1 MCNARLYKFSN
12 DLGTALKTRQ
22 PHNEVKHSQKPI
34 FGTLYAESQRLEQFI
49 GAMTRFSRDNFS
61 ALADKVDF
69 SRYHTLCDVGGASG
83 LLSILVAK
91 RHPQIRCV
99 SFDLPAVE
107 PIAAKAIARE
117 GSSDRVKTAS
127 GDFFKDPLPKAEV
140 ITMGMIC
147 MTGISRRKKAYQ
159 VSLRCT
165 AQRRSVHRRGK
176 FDRRCTARKRIRFI
190 DVA

>member
-69 SRYHTLCDVGGASG
+69 SRYHTLCDIGGASG
-83 LLSILVAK
+83 LLSTLLQK
-91 RHPQIRCV
+91 
-99 SFDLPAVE
+99 S
-107 PIAAKAIARE
+107 
-117 GSSDRVKTAS
+117 T
-127 GDFFKDPLPKAEV
+127 
-140 ITMGMIC
+140 
-147 MTGISRRKKAYQ
+147 
-159 VSLRCT
+159 
-165 AQRRSVHRRGK
+165 RRSAAYHSIAGSRA
-176 FDRRCTARKRIRFI
+176 ARNQGYRAF
-190 DVA
+190 V